1 MGSEEYVRDDIL
13 DSEEMRK
20 VYIAGIP
27 STAQD
32 ADLKSL
38 IESLGGTCDLSVV
51 RKEDKKNLFGFATF
65 ETSDQ
70 VDELLLNRESL
81 KLNGKALDVNRAV
94 PKTNTWH
101 GAHEKTKKLFI
112 ANLPRNTTED
122 ELKEYFKARHLTK
135 YGEVESIKLIKK
147 KDENNEKT
155 NDNVGYGFIEVS
167 CEDLADKMAI
177 QHNHFTFGGRNIEL
191 KKHVPSADGG
201 GGGRGRG
208 RGRGGNRGGGQF
220 QQQGGYNNGFGGQ
233 QWGADSYGASAGYG
247 GYGGGFGGGYGGGYG
262 GGFGGGYGGGG
273 FGYGAAPAA
282 SAGGRGRG
290 RGGNRFNPY

>member
-13 DSEEMRK
+13 DTEEMRK

-27 STAQD
+27 STTQD

-38 IESLGGTCDLSVV
+38 LESQGGTCDLSVV

-81 KLNGKALDVNRAV
+81 KLDGKALDVNRAV

-135 YGEVESIKLIKK
+135 YGVVESVKLIKK
-147 KDENNEKT
+147 KDENGEKT
-155 NDNVGYGFIEVS
+155 EDNVGYGFIEVS

-233 QWGADSYGASAGYG
+233 QWGGDSYGYGGYGGGFGGFG
-247 GYGGGFGGGYGGGYG
+247 GYGGGFGGGYG
-262 GGFGGGYGGGG
+262 
-273 FGYGAAPAA
+273 AP
-282 SAGGRGRG
+282 RGRG
-290 RGGNRFNPY
+290 ARFTPY